1 MRRHLAVVT
10 VVAAA
15 LGLHVAADAS
25 DDTASP
31 TIAPAA
37 ATDADS
43 TFSFAVIPDTQ
54 DEVFSGDVRMPKR
67 VEWLLANRQ
76 SLDLRWVLHSGDV
89 HNWDTP
95 DHAQYSAMSE
105 WLRPIQAAG
114 LPMILTP
121 GNHDTAAVCPGG
133 SACPGQDASV
143 GLRNTSTW
151 NAYYPPARFG
161 FNGVFEAGK
170 SDNGWRAFSAGGKDW
185 LVLSLEL
192 WPRTGVINWARQVVA
207 SHPLHNVIVVTHA
220 FLEGDGRLSTSNGG
234 YGANSPATLW
244 NALDDYPNVVMTFS
258 GHVGAGGQHLAHRRR
273 WPSGGD
279 VPPDLPRPRLNP
291 TRIVTVDTAAGT
303 ISTRIVAN
311 YNRTTQTDVDFEYT
325 GYRATISNMRFV
337 GCPPETAVHLRR
349 TASPGPPDVSFM
361 YGLEH
366 LSPPALRLRRRRR
379 RWDRGVRRR
388 ELVHPLNRH
397 RRPP

>member
-1 MRRHLAVVT
+1 MRLRRHIAVVT

-15 LGLHVAADAS
+15 LGLPVAADAA
-25 DDTASP
+25 DHTASP

-37 ATDADS
+37 PTAADS
-43 TFSFAVIPDTQ
+43 TFSFAVMPDTQ
-54 DEVFSGDVRMPKR
+54 NEVFSGEVRMPKR
-67 VEWLLANRQ
+67 VKWLVDNRQ

-95 DHAQYSAMSE
+95 DHAQYAAMSE
-105 WLRPIQAAG
+105 WVRPLEAAG
-114 LPMILTP
+114 MPMILTP

-143 GLRNTSTW
+143 AVRDTSTW

-192 WPRTGVINWARQVVA
+192 WPRTAVIDWARQVVA
-207 SHPLHNVIVVTHA
+207 NHPHHNVIVVTHA

-258 GHVGAGGQHLAHRRR
+258 GHVGPAANTSLSAADGHRVATFLQAFHD
-273 WPSGGD
+273 PT
-279 VPPDLPRPRLNP
+279 LNP

-303 ISTRIVAN
+303 ISTRILAN
-311 YNRTTQTDVDFEYT
+311 YNRTTQTDVNFEYT
-325 GYRATISNMRFV
+325 EYRATISDMRFV
-337 GCPPETAVHLRR
+337 GAPSVQLDSAPAV
-349 TASPGPPDVSFM
+349 ASWAPGRLDVFVK
-361 YGLEH
+361 GTDGQLWH
-366 LSPPALRLRRRRR
+366 
-379 RWDRGVRRR
+379 RW
-388 ELVHPLNRH
+388 
-397 RRPP
+397 